1 MRAIGHFPWLLDT
14 YKLIANSYLQGQA
27 HHAYLLIHKGEI
39 GQQTLI
45 AELTNLF
52 LCKAPVLYDG
62 VPLSCGTCRACQA
75 HQLQANRDYN
85 ELNSGS
91 SAVSVDSVRAMIENV
106 QVYPSVSAN
115 NVVVINRADT
125 LSKISA
131 NAMLKVLEEPS
142 TDVKFL
148 FALNNDNFIIP
159 TIRSRCLALNLASP
173 TLDQIKHFVKAY
185 FFPDVHDFV
194 IHALVAILGYQ
205 PEVIVRAIER
215 NVYVDF
221 EKIVVALI
229 SDLETFGINTLPTLF
244 DENQGDDVEV
254 FLWRLKFLTTLLGF
268 ILDQEVLRLQLTP
281 STPKVSISGS
291 EIYFQP
297 GDQIPITFLDLYNQA
312 DVVHPAVKCLLFVIY
327 EYFTLDVERMST
339 LVNRLLLIERQINLF
354 PSQLANNRSVEAYA
368 FKIMALLQTEIGEL
382 HRYRS
387 S

>member
-14 YKLIANSYLQGQA
+14 YKLIANSYLQGQS

-52 LCKAPVLYDG
+52 LCKSPVLYEG
-62 VPLSCGTCRACQA
+62 VPLSCGNCRACQA

-131 NAMLKVLEEPS
+131 NAMLKVLEEPT

-159 TIRSRCLALNLASP
+159 TIRSRCLALNLVSP
-173 TLDQIKHFVKAY
+173 TLEQIKHFVKAY

-194 IHALVAILGYQ
+194 IEALVAILGYQ

-221 EKIVVALI
+221 EKIVVSMI
-229 SDLETFGINTLPTLF
+229 SDIESLGISTLLNLF
-244 DENQGDDVEV
+244 DENRGDDVEV
-254 FLWRLKFLTTLLGF
+254 FLWRLKFVTALLGF
-268 ILDQEVLRLQLTP
+268 MLDQEVLRLKLTP
-281 STPKVSISGS
+281 NTPKVSRNDQ
-291 EIYFQP
+291 YFYE
-297 GDQIPITFLDLYNQA
+297 GDQIPVTFIDLYDRA
-312 DVVHPAVKCLLFVIY
+312 DVVHPAIKCLLFVIY
-327 EYFTLDVERMST
+327 EYFTLNVERIST
-339 LVNRLLLIERQINLF
+339 LINRLYLIERQIMLF

-368 FKIMALLQTEIGEL
+368 FKVMALLQTEIGEL
-382 HRYRS
+382 HRSRNNQS
-387 S
+387 